1 MYYDRERRRVG
12 RESDQW
18 GTVVPFHRLCPGK
31 PHVSRDLNKGRAKQ
45 AMRTHHG
52 KAVQAEGTRANAL
65 RRSVLGTFKATKS
78 PVWLEQSEPGGG

>member
-1 MYYDRERRRVG
+1 M
-12 RESDQW
+12 
-18 GTVVPFHRLCPGK
+18 
-31 PHVSRDLNKGRAKQ
+31 SRDLNKGRAKQ